1 MKNLLKGEKIY
12 ILAFGI
18 YQDTSS
24 MESSSSKPLSPERV
38 NEQKEEV
45 NYFNE
50 VWWDSVNK

>member
-1 MKNLLKGEKIY
+1 MRNLLKGEKIY